1 MDKGVA
7 MKIAA
12 YNVENLFDRAKVFNE
27 DLETSTPILKAESRI
42 NQIFEKDIYTAAD
55 KKEILGHL
63 ETLGLLRTDEGE
75 FAWLR
80 RNRGA
85 LLNRPRKKKGE
96 KAKPV
101 TVVANG
107 RQDWIGWVEL
117 KTAPVD
123 EVAVLNTGRVIR
135 DVNADVLAVVEAENR
150 TALKQFSDALLE
162 QVNGRPY
169 DQIML
174 IDGNDDRGIDVGLMT
189 KLGYDIGLMRSHVQE
204 LRANGEPVF
213 ARDCPEYAVTTP
225 NNETIWFLPNHFS
238 SKFGG
243 NDPSKIA
250 RRADQAAKVAEIYRR
265 LRKEKQNK
273 VVVLGDFND
282 TPDSAPLQSLLAET
296 DLKDVS
302 LHPKFDTGPFKG
314 KGTFGNGSD
323 KNKIDY
329 LLLSP
334 ALFKRVTA
342 CGLFRMGAWPGKQN
356 PKWPVYPEVKE
367 ERDVASDHHV
377 IWVEIR
383 DP

>member
-1 MDKGVA
+1 
-7 MKIAA
+7 MKFAS

-27 DLETSTPILKAESRI
+27 DVAVSTPILKAESRV
-42 NQIFEKDIYTAAD
+42 NQIFEKEVYTAAD
-55 KKEILGHL
+55 KKEILKHL
-63 ETLGLLRTDEGE
+63 ETLGLLRSDEGE
-75 FAWLR
+75 YAWLR

-85 LLNRPRKKKGE
+85 LLHRPRTKKGE
-96 KAKPV
+96 KPKPV

-107 RQDWIGWVEL
+107 RGDWIGWVEL
-117 KTAPVD
+117 KTAPVR
-123 EVAVLNTGRVIR
+123 EEAVLNTGRVIR

-150 TALKQFSDALLE
+150 TALHQFSAALLE
-162 QVNGRPY
+162 EVNGRPY

-189 KLGYDIGLMRSHVQE
+189 KLGYDIGLMRSHVQD
-204 LRANGEPVF
+204 LRENGEPVF
-213 ARDCPEYAVTTP
+213 SRDCPEYEVTTP
-225 NNETIWFLPNHFS
+225 KGETIWFLPNHFS

-243 NDPSKIA
+243 DNPDKKK

-273 VVVLGDFND
+273 VVVLGDLND
-282 TPDSAPLQSLLAET
+282 TPDSEPLQELLANT

-334 ALFKRVTA
+334 ALYKRITA

-356 PKWPVYPEVKE
+356 PKWPVYPELKDE
-367 ERDVASDHHV
+367 KDVASDHHV